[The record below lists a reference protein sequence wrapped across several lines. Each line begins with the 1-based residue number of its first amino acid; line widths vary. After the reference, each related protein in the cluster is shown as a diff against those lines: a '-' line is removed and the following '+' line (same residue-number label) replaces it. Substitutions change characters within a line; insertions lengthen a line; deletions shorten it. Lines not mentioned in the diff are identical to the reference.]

1 MCKCVN
7 TRNNK
12 HCCCNILIKR
22 WFLPLIAVVLLFFYE
37 EVRNVIYL
45 PLITSFVFFILFWNF
60 PIIVYHTA
68 SRPLY
73 YEDLFIDEKKMPNY
87 EVEETIKS
95 KFQCILQWVLIIT
108 NTLLVGA
115 LSEYWFYKL
124 NKNNS
129 WIEILGVTGGIIK
142 IFQIINNTIS
152 RIMLKILKVFIRN
165 ENKKMRRLEIE
176 KMRELVKYNF
186 KLTSHDNSGV
196 VIDEKKEENSIE
208 MVVLNDDVKP
218 RRGRLQTI

>member
-1 MCKCVN
+1 MCKCAN

-73 YEDLFIDEKKMPNY
+73 YEDLFIDEKKLPNY

-142 IFQIINNTIS
+142 IFQIANNTIVK
-152 RIMLKILKVFIRN
+152 IMLQILRHYVKK
-165 ENKKMRRLEIE
+165 ENKQYTLNQINKIQHIIQLKRRDESGILFLDGENKQIE
-176 KMRELVKYNF
+176 LITQPR
-186 KLTSHDNSGV
+186 
-196 VIDEKKEENSIE
+196 
-208 MVVLNDDVKP
+208 KP
-218 RRGRLQTI
+218 RSDTI

>member
-1 MCKCVN
+1 MCKCTN

-142 IFQIINNTIS
+142 IFQIANNTIVK
-152 RIMLKILKVFIRN
+152 IMLQILRHYVKK
-165 ENKKMRRLEIE
+165 ENKQYTLNQINKIQHIIQLKRRDESGILFLDGENKQIE
-176 KMRELVKYNF
+176 LITQLR
-186 KLTSHDNSGV
+186 
-196 VIDEKKEENSIE
+196 
-208 MVVLNDDVKP
+208 KP
-218 RRGRLQTI
+218 RSDTI

>member
-73 YEDLFIDEKKMPNY
+73 YEDLFIDEKKLPNY

-142 IFQIINNTIS
+142 IFQIANNTIVK
-152 RIMLKILKVFIRN
+152 IMLQILRHYVKK
-165 ENKKMRRLEIE
+165 ENKQYTLNQINKIQHIIQLKRRDESGILFLDGENKQIE
-176 KMRELVKYNF
+176 LITQPR
-186 KLTSHDNSGV
+186 
-196 VIDEKKEENSIE
+196 
-208 MVVLNDDVKP
+208 KP
-218 RRGRLQTI
+218 RSDTI